1 MVGTPAYR
9 DPLHTAIAR
18 VEQLEREKAELLEM
32 TAGVRRARMRRRAG
46 IAAAFV
52 TLLVAGP
59 ALAWV
64 IRGAI
69 PPAPETR
76 TFEGRYTLHNW
87 STTASSA
94 TPTGPMTLTID
105 PKTGKGQ
112 GWATGPIGS
121 VRISAQMTDRNA
133 DLIVFGQDG
142 ESVGMGGAR
151 LVGDAMSGSFG
162 VPKMAASAGFVVE
175 AKPR

>member
-9 DPLHTAIAR
+9 DPLLTAVAR
-18 VEQLEREKAELLEM
+18 VEQLEREKAELLAL

-46 IAAAFV
+46 VAAAFV
-52 TLLVAGP
+52 TMLVAGP
-59 ALAWV
+59 ALAWIV
-64 IRGAI
+64 RGAM
-69 PPAPETR
+69 PPAAETR
-76 TFEGRYTLHNW
+76 TFEGKYMLHDW

-94 TPTGPMTLTID
+94 IPTGPLTLTID

-121 VRISAQMTDRNA
+121 VRLSAQVRERDVEVVAFSKDGDATG
-133 DLIVFGQDG
+133 FGSG
-142 ESVGMGGAR
+142 RV
-151 LVGDAMSGSFG
+151 VGDAMSGSFG
-162 VPKMAASAGFVVE
+162 VPAMAASAGFVVE